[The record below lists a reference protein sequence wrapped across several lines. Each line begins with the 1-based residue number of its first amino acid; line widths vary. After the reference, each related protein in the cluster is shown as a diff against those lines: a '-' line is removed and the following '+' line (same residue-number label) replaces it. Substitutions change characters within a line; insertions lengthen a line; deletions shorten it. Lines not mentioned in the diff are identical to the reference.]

1 MRDCRRPPFKPNR
14 KFDLSHCIQFRLN
27 FIPLICCFYTICLH
41 CGTQPKDIVEPPWYP
56 AAPSPEPLKL
66 RVIGLIPHP
75 KAKLSTRKSDD
86 TLLTRRSVGTLMDIT
101 HHVLCR
107 PASLRSTGERAFDGS
122 SPSGPTCL
130 STMRPAPNELEEFSP
145 FQNGPLHGLQPSML
159 TYAAGGLGARFG
171 WSDQIV
177 LAIGGSSGLPSPIV
191 PSIYGPAYGPKEKI
205 WPWRDWR
212 GPTVRRW
219 MLEGFRIQVSRKHLR
234 RINGWQ
240 ILRSDLRDRTPIN
253 EYVQLSLVCGLL
265 NLADVVVVVFHH
277 NWLYVCSDFTS
288 WPNMW
293 QRCSLLLS
301 FIHVCSRTV
310 WLGKSCPFR
319 TACSFLCHSP
329 T

>member
-1 MRDCRRPPFKPNR
+1 MMPLSKMRDCRRPPFKPNR

-288 WPNMW
+288 
-293 QRCSLLLS
+293 
-301 FIHVCSRTV
+301 
-310 WLGKSCPFR
+310 
-319 TACSFLCHSP
+319 
-329 T
+329 